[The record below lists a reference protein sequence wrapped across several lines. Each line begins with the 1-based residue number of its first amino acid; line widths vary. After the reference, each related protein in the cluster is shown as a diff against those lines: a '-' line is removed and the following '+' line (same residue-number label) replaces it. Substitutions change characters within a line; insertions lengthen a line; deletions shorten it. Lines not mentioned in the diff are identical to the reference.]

1 MAGDTPSVDP
11 APVAAVVLGP
21 GEGRQIPP
29 GDDPFVTIKV
39 ERRHSGGTMTAY
51 EATVGPRRAGPV
63 AHVHRT
69 WDEAFY
75 VIAGEMTFL
84 VGDVTHTL
92 EAGSF
97 VFVPHG
103 VLHTFWNAG
112 DEPARQLTVFTPS
125 GIEDFFDAL
134 MPVLEAGGEGLPAA
148 VTALSERHDMLVPP
162 TDRPPYGPLDEDSA
176 PTVTAG
182 GT

>member
-1 MAGDTPSVDP
+1 MASATGGIDP
-11 APVAAVVLGP
+11 TSVAAVFLGP

-29 GDDPFVTIKV
+29 GDDPFVTVKV

-51 EATVGPRRAGPV
+51 EAIVGPRRAGPV
-63 AHVHRT
+63 AHVPRT
-69 WDEAFY
+69 WDEAFS

-92 EAGSF
+92 GGGSF

-112 DEPARQLTVFTPS
+112 DEPARLLIVFTPS
-125 GIEDFFDAL
+125 GIEDYFDDL
-134 MPVLEAGGEGLPAA
+134 MPVLAAGGETLET
-148 VTALSERHDMLVPP
+148 VIALSERHGMIVPP
-162 TDRPPYGPLDEDSA
+162 TDRPPYGPLD
-176 PTVTAG
+176 
-182 GT
+182 

>member
-1 MAGDTPSVDP
+1 MAGDTPSSVDP
-11 APVAAVVLGP
+11 APVAEFVLGP

-63 AHVHRT
+63 AHIHRT

-75 VIAGEMTFL
+75 VLAGEMTFL
-84 VGDVTHTL
+84 VGDATHTL
-92 EAGSF
+92 KAGSF

-112 DEPARQLTVFTPS
+112 DEPARLLIVFTPS
-125 GIEDFFDAL
+125 GIEDAFDELVPILA
-134 MPVLEAGGEGLPAA
+134 AGGEGMLAA
-148 VTALSERHDMLVPP
+148 VVAQMERHDMIVPP
-162 TDRPPYGPLDEDSA
+162 TDRPPYSPLD
-176 PTVTAG
+176 
-182 GT
+182 